1 LVLND
6 VAMVAAD
13 TSRSRAYIQA
23 LERAALLPAFVV
35 LLESKTAELLPGQ
48 IDATASPGED
58 TRGREND
65 FWNEVRFDPALPVK
79 AVLERSGIPH
89 AVSPTSDINDP
100 TVVRAIGERSE
111 PVFIYSGFG
120 GVLLKQDLLATG
132 KRFLH
137 AHGGYLPDFKGST
150 TNYYSLLA
158 ENTFGASSLFLS
170 AEIDSGPVLLRRKYP
185 PPPDRRQIDHVYDSA
200 ARALVLIETLRNHAE
215 SGTWRFELPENSAG
229 ETYYIIHPVLKH
241 IGILASDGTK

>member
-1 LVLND
+1 
-6 VAMVAAD
+6 MVAAE

-23 LERAALLPAFVV
+23 LERAALLPGFVV
-35 LLESKTAELLPGQ
+35 MLESKTAGLLPGQ
-48 IDATASPGED
+48 IDASKAD
-58 TRGREND
+58 LNRDAIGRED
-65 FWNEVRFDPALPVK
+65 AFWSEVRFDPALPVK
-79 AVLERSGIPH
+79 TVLERCGIPH
-89 AVSPTSDINDP
+89 AVTPSSDINDP
-100 TVVRAIGERSE
+100 AVVQAIGGRPE

-158 ENTFGASSLFLS
+158 ENSFGASSLFLS

-215 SGTWRFELPENSAG
+215 SGTWQFELPENSAG